1 MESEELVKKVHEL
14 YITSSKS
21 LQDQAKEL
29 HLGVPSYKK
38 ILDSTF
44 PYITVTTRQEAWELV
59 KKYPD
64 ELIFY
69 RMMGE
74 TAKSGKIYLLSLVM
88 SNEGLKNLV
97 ENSGMS
103 AKKIADKVNMP
114 FVTESFIH
122 DRTNRLKFKYSKEA
136 IKRNREE
143 ALRELYKD
151 KDSLDSIKHKRRDT
165 MVTKYG
171 ADNPMRVESI
181 KKKQRETTMTRY
193 GVPVSTM
200 SKAVQKKQ
208 QATSLKNNGV
218 PFPAQNKEI
227 YAKVITTNN
236 ERYGAG
242 SYLLTK
248 EGQETAKRT
257 MVIRYG
263 VGSPLELERNRELAR
278 QAIYNKYGSYTSFS
292 SAETREKATKTL
304 FKNYGVYHP
313 MASAEIKEKFSNT
326 MVQKYGYTSNL
337 SRPEIRML
345 SYESRVKSINF
356 TQTPYVTS
364 VEESIR
370 LLNDTH
376 LLQEFL
382 SSTFP
387 DKESF
392 TLYEVACILGRDYN
406 TIKSILSTAMPF
418 IAPATIGNLP
428 LTIKLFIESLG
439 YQEGKDFIVNDRQ
452 SIKPL
457 EIDFYFPKQ
466 KVGIEVNDLATHN
479 STINPFGGTVKPKDY
494 HKEKS
499 DRARERGI
507 RLIHAWEQYFNTSE
521 QYDILKNA
529 IKHALGLTPNK
540 VYARNTYVKELSNL
554 SLKNFFNDNN
564 IQGFRGA
571 NRAYALLDKKTDE
584 VLMAYSVGSSHF
596 SHNKYDLEIIR
607 GASKLD
613 TTVVGGASKLWKY
626 IIDNNPEVNSIVYY
640 IDRNIY
646 SGSSLWS
653 LEGNLELVTSQV
665 GFWNY
670 FVDSNEIKNRQPSK
684 HKEIKELV
692 QEGKVWEVYNAGT
705 DTYVWTR

>member
-29 HLGVPSYKK
+29 HLGVSRYKK
-38 ILDSTF
+38 ILGSTF
-44 PYITVTTRQEAWELV
+44 PYVTVTTRQEAWELV
-59 KKYPD
+59 EKYPD

-69 RMMGE
+69 RMIGE
-74 TAKSGKIYLLSLVM
+74 TSKSGKIYLLGLVM

-122 DRTNRLKFKYSKEA
+122 DRTNRLKFKYLKEA
-136 IKRNREE
+136 TKRNREE

-151 KDSLDSIKHKRRDT
+151 KDSLDIINHKRRDT
-165 MVTKYG
+165 MMTKYG
-171 ADNPMRVESI
+171 ADSPMRVESI
-181 KKKQRETTMTRY
+181 KKKQRETVMDRY

-200 SKAVQKKQ
+200 NKEVQKKQ

-218 PFPAQNKEI
+218 PFPAQNKDI
-227 YAKVITTNN
+227 YAKVVKTNN
-236 ERYGAG
+236 ERYG
-242 SYLLTK
+242 SNTYLESD
-248 EGQETAKRT
+248 EGRRVART
-257 MVIRYG
+257 TMIDKYG
-263 VGSPLELERNRELAR
+263 VEYPLQSDTLLLKAL
-278 QAIYNKYGSYTSFS
+278 TS
-292 SAETREKATKTL
+292 KHD
-304 FKNYGVYHP
+304 NPDNV
-313 MASAEIKEKFSNT
+313 KFIPT
-326 MVQKYGYTSNL
+326 V
-337 SRPEIRML
+337 
-345 SYESRVKSINF
+345 RVMDA
-356 TQTPYVTS
+356 VTS
-364 VEESIR
+364 KDITVDSNA
-370 LLNDTH
+370 LFP
-376 LLQEFL
+376 FL
-382 SSTFP
+382 RNAYP
-387 DKESF
+387 GKDSF
-392 TLYEVACILGRDYN
+392 TLSEIVQATGRKYSF
-406 TIKSILSTAMPF
+406 IKSRFGTKINYIRPSRQGLIHSMLNTY
-418 IAPATIGNLP
+418 L
-428 LTIKLFIESLG
+428 ESLG
-439 YQEGKDFIVNDRQ
+439 YVAGRDFIVNDRQ
-452 SIKPL
+452 AIKPL
-457 EIDFYFPKQ
+457 EIDFYFPKE

-479 STINPFGGTVKPKDY
+479 STYNPFGGSIKPKNY

-499 DRARERGI
+499 DRAREKGI
-507 RLIHAWEQYFNTSE
+507 RLIHAWEQYFNTPE

-529 IKHALGLTPNK
+529 IKHALGLTPNR
-540 VYARNTYVKELSNL
+540 VYARNTYVKEVSNL
-554 SLKNFFNDNN
+554 SLKNFFNTNN

-571 NRAYALLDKKTDE
+571 NRAYALLDKKTNE

-613 TTVVGGASKLWKY
+613 TTIVGGASKLWKY

-684 HKEIKELV
+684 HKEIKQLV
-692 QEGKVWEVYNAGT
+692 QDGKVWEVYNAGT